1 MAEKKLS
8 KKAQDRARMI
18 ALYENLGEFYGR
30 SLSFITGIYLNLA
43 KSDLLMQ
50 DAGKNNKKHEQTS
63 KMLSE
68 VTLLMK
74 EGESSKQINEIEVEE
89 LKKGKPLSEFNYQEA
104 EEANR
109 SYVRATMVTAD
120 RASKVLNDTSKL
132 RIGIVSSMNKK
143 ARAK

>member
-1 MAEKKLS
+1 MAEKSS

-50 DAGKNNKKHEQTS
+50 DAGKDSKKYEQTS

-74 EGESSKQINEIEVEE
+74 EGESSKQIIKIEVEE

-109 SYVRATMVTAD
+109 SYVRATMITAD
-120 RASKVLNDTSKL
+120 KASKVLNDTSKL
-132 RIGIVSSMNKK
+132 RIGLVSSMHKK

>member
-1 MAEKKLS
+1 MAEKVS

-18 ALYENLGEFYGR
+18 ALYENLGEFYDK
-30 SLSFITGIYLNLA
+30 SLRFITGIYLNLA

-50 DAGKNNKKHEQTS
+50 DAGKDNKKYEQTS

-120 RASKVLNDTSKL
+120 KASKVLNETSKL
-132 RIGIVSSMNKK
+132 RIGLVSSMHKK

>member
-1 MAEKKLS
+1 MAEKVS

-18 ALYENLGEFYGR
+18 ALYENLGEFYDK
-30 SLSFITGIYLNLA
+30 SLRFITGIYLNLA

-50 DAGKNNKKHEQTS
+50 DTGKDNKKYEQTS

-120 RASKVLNDTSKL
+120 KASKVLNDTSKL
-132 RIGIVSSMNKK
+132 RIGLISSMHKK

>member
-1 MAEKKLS
+1 MAGKKE
-8 KKAQDRARMI
+8 QDRARMI
-18 ALYENLGEFYGR
+18 ALYENLGNFYDR
-30 SLSFITGIYLNLA
+30 SVKYMNGIYL
-43 KSDLLMQ
+43 DLLRAQ
-50 DAGKNNKKHEQTS
+50 
-63 KMLSE
+63 
-68 VTLLMK
+68 LLMKEAGQEGKKGEQISKVLSDVALLVK

-120 RASKVLNDTSKL
+120 KASKVLNDTSKL
-132 RIGIVSSMNKK
+132 RIGLVSSMHKK

>member
-1 MAEKKLS
+1 MAEKVS

-18 ALYENLGEFYGR
+18 ALYENLGEFYSK
-30 SLSFITGIYLNLA
+30 SLSYITMIYVNLG

-50 DAGKNNKKHEQTS
+50 DAGKDKKKYEQTS

-74 EGESSKQINEIEVEE
+74 EGESSKKINEIEVEE

-109 SYVRATMVTAD
+109 SYVRATMVTAEK
-120 RASKVLNDTSKL
+120 ACKVLNETSKL
-132 RIGIVSSMNKK
+132 RIGLVSSMQKK

>member
-1 MAEKKLS
+1 MAEKVS

-18 ALYENLGEFYGR
+18 ALYENLGEFYDK
-30 SLSFITGIYLNLA
+30 SLRFITGIYLNLA
-43 KSDLLMQ
+43 KALFLMQ
-50 DAGKNNKKHEQTS
+50 DAGEDKKREQIS
-63 KMLSE
+63 KMLNE
-68 VTLLMK
+68 VTSLMK
-74 EGESSKQINEIEVEE
+74 EGESSKKINEIEVEE

-120 RASKVLNDTSKL
+120 KASKVLNDTSKL

-143 ARAK
+143 ARVK

>member
-1 MAEKKLS
+1 MAEKVS

-18 ALYENLGEFYGR
+18 ALYENLGEFYSK
-30 SLSFITGIYLNLA
+30 SLSYITMIYVNLV

-50 DAGKNNKKHEQTS
+50 DAGKDKKKYEQTS
-63 KMLSE
+63 KMLNE

-74 EGESSKQINEIEVEE
+74 EGESSKKINEIEVEE

-109 SYVRATMVTAD
+109 SYVRATMVTAEK
-120 RASKVLNDTSKL
+120 ACKVLNETSKL
-132 RIGIVSSMNKK
+132 RIGLVSSMQKK

>member
-1 MAEKKLS
+1 MAEKVS

-18 ALYENLGEFYGR
+18 ALYENLGEFYDK
-30 SLSFITGIYLNLA
+30 SLRFITGIYLNLA
-43 KSDLLMQ
+43 KAIFLMQ
-50 DAGKNNKKHEQTS
+50 DAGEDKKREQIS
-63 KMLSE
+63 KMLNE

-74 EGESSKQINEIEVEE
+74 EGESSKQIIKIEVEE

-109 SYVRATMVTAD
+109 SYVRATMITAD
-120 RASKVLNDTSKL
+120 KASKVLNETSKL
-132 RIGIVSSMNKK
+132 RIGLVSSMHKK

>member
-1 MAEKKLS
+1 MAEKVS

-50 DAGKNNKKHEQTS
+50 DAGKDNKKYEQTS

-74 EGESSKQINEIEVEE
+74 EGESSKQINEIEE
-89 LKKGKPLSEFNYQEA
+89 
-104 EEANR
+104 
-109 SYVRATMVTAD
+109 
-120 RASKVLNDTSKL
+120 
-132 RIGIVSSMNKK
+132 IISS
-143 ARAK
+143 RESGFGV